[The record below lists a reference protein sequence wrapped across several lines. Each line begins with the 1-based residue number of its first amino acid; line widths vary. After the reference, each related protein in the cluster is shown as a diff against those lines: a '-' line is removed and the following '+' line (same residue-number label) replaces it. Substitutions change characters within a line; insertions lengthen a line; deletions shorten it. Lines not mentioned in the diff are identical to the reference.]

1 MKKLFLSLLVIL
13 FIAPLFSFSQNK
25 LKEPN
30 TTDGIQWVTF
40 ADAVEKNKTEPR
52 KIFMDMY
59 THWCGWCKK
68 MDASTFK
75 DPKVVEYLNKKYYA
89 VKFDAETKDTIQ
101 FRDYSFY
108 FHSEWRSNELAWS
121 LMQGKMSY
129 PTTLYLDETFA
140 LLSPVPGY
148 ITTEQI
154 MPILIFYGENIYKT
168 VKWEEYLASLNKEK
182 GGEDGK

>member
-1 MKKLFLSLLVIL
+1 VGDIRGS
-13 FIAPLFSFSQNK
+13 SG
-25 LKEPN
+25 E
-30 TTDGIQWVTF
+30 
-40 ADAVEKNKTEPR
+40 NKTEPR

-75 DPKVVEYLNKKYYA
+75 DPKVVDYLNKKYYA
-89 VKFDAETKDTIQ
+89 VKFDAETKDTIK
-101 FRDYSFY
+101 FRDHDFF
-108 FHSEWRSNELAWS
+108 FHADKRSNELAFS

-148 ITTEQI
+148 ITTDQI
-154 MPILIFYGENIYKT
+154 MPILTYFGDNIYKT
-168 VKWEEYLASLNKEK
+168 QKWEEFLATLNKDK
-182 GGEDGK
+182 GGVEGK